1 MKLLREK
8 DPPDFYE
15 KLFFFSR
22 IKLECQ
28 DMYLK
33 HFKNLLFEMFPHL
46 QKPES
51 FVTERDLKITIYR
64 PQNFQFHFERENYYY
79 YYFGEH
85 HSWSLK
91 FVPFSN
97 YVLKVSKVA
106 IESLKLYKIIQF
118 DPLSS
123 FPNLVPRVSKV
134 C

>member
-1 MKLLREK
+1 M
-8 DPPDFYE
+8 
-15 KLFFFSR
+15 SR
-22 IKLECQ
+22 
-28 DMYLK
+28 YV
-33 HFKNLLFEMFPHL
+33 FKNLLFEMFPHL

-79 YYFGEH
+79 FGEH

-91 FVPFSN
+91 FVSFSN

-106 IESLKLYKIIQF
+106 IESLKLHKIIQF